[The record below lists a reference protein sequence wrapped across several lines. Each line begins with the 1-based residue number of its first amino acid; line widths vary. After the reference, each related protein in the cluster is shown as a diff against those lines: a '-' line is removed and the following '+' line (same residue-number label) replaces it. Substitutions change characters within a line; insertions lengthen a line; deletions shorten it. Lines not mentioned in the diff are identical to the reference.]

1 MQLSP
6 TLNGIVW
13 LIVIWTIK
21 DILLFELVIEIINIS
36 EHLKFVDFDTFVF
49 FNIYIYRMV
58 S

>member
-49 FNIYIYRMV
+49 SNIYIYWMV

>member
-49 FNIYIYRMV
+49 FNIYIYWMV